1 MSSDTLGKSVQLYNN
16 ALSNNQLSEWK
27 ILNSDQFY
35 WSYSKIISEEDLKDK
50 TKYNH
55 QFVHTVYKDYA
66 PQSFFFSYCLPLL
79 RILKVRSLY
88 RIKLNLTLPTEKPE
102 ELGDYHNDLTW
113 NNKIDKDCKVAI
125 YYPFKT
131 NGLLQ
136 IKEDDNII
144 EVENKHNQLV
154 TFPNTLPHLGISNTD
169 GVNRYALN
177 IVYF

>member
-1 MSSDTLGKSVQLYNN
+1 MLSDTLGKSVQIYNH
-16 ALSNNQLSEWK
+16 ALSNNQLLEWK
-27 ILNSDQFY
+27 ILDSDQFY
-35 WSYSKIISEEDLKDK
+35 WSYFNKKFFHII
-50 TKYNH
+50 
-55 QFVHTVYKDYA
+55 YKDYA
-66 PQSFFFSYCLPLL
+66 PQSFFFNHCLPLL
-79 RILKVRSLY
+79 RILKTRSLY
-88 RIKLNLTLPTEKPE
+88 SIKLNLTLPTEKPE
-102 ELGDYHNDLTW
+102 ELGKYHNDLIL

-131 NGLLQ
+131 NGLLK

-144 EVENKHNQLV
+144 EVENHHNQLV